1 MALVFI
7 DLDGTLIEKKSS
19 ERLFFFFLMRKKML
33 RLPQIVSFLSFSIRF
48 LPRYGNCIWKKNK
61 AYLDGLSERE
71 ITRVAEEFTRKHL
84 LTSIRR
90 NMKDRISRHR
100 GEGDETILLTGSL
113 SPIAGPV
120 AGFAG
125 IDTVSATVCATR
137 NGRFES
143 LPPVSHPFHV
153 QKYRIAGD
161 FCRKRGF
168 PLRDCT
174 AYGDSIHDLPLL
186 EAVRTPVAVH
196 PDRRLR
202 KIARLRSWEILDDSP

>member
-1 MALVFI
+1 MALAFI

-19 ERLFFFFLMRKKML
+19 ERLFFFFLVQKRIL
-33 RLPQIVSFLSFSIRF
+33 RFPQIVSFLSFAVRF
-48 LPRYGNCIWKKNK
+48 LPRYGNFIWKKNK
-61 AYLDGLSERE
+61 SYLDGLTESEV
-71 ITRVAEEFTRKHL
+71 TRAAEEFTRKHL
-84 LTSIRR
+84 LISVRR

-100 GEGDETILLTGSL
+100 REGDETILLTGSL
-113 SPIAGPV
+113 TAIAGPI

-161 FCRKRGF
+161 ICRKRGI